1 MTAMGHIVV
10 GVDETPQAAAA
21 FRWAAEEAA
30 ARGWRLT
37 AVLAW
42 DLLSQ
47 HHAEPAAPF
56 DPHYSE
62 TDGRE
67 ALDAIIERAVGPER
81 AESVERRVVCDLPA
95 HALLDVAGSA
105 DLLVVGSRDVHGI
118 RRALS
123 GSVSARCRRHPSCP
137 MVIVHNDGRIE
148 PVNLTK
154 PSEGPAESHLGCPD
168 PRTPSAVVVDWQIVN
183 EDVRSPADRTRHG
196 EAHAH
201 RP

>member
-1 MTAMGHIVV
+1 MGHIVV

-56 DPHYSE
+56 NPHYSE
-62 TDGRE
+62 ADGRK
-67 ALDAIIERAVGPER
+67 ALDAVIERNLGPQG
-81 AESVERRVVCDLPA
+81 AEGVERRVVCDLPTRA
-95 HALLDVAGSA
+95 PLDAAGSA
-105 DLLVVGSRDVHGI
+105 DLLVVGSRDLHGI
-118 RRALS
+118 RRVLA
-123 GSVSARCRRHPSCP
+123 GSVSSRCRRHPPCP
-137 MVIVHNDGRIE
+137 LVIVHDDGHAEGVNVAQPNRSHRRIPWPRSRSQASSSRRRRMAE
-148 PVNLTK
+148 HERAPSLTG
-154 PSEGPAESHLGCPD
+154 GP
-168 PRTPSAVVVDWQIVN
+168 R
-183 EDVRSPADRTRHG
+183 
-196 EAHAH
+196 